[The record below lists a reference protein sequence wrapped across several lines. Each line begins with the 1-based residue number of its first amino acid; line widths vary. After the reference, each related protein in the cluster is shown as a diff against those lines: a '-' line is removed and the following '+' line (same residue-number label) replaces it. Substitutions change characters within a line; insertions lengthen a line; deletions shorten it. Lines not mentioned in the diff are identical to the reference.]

1 MRETAQ
7 YIHFT
12 DEEKRRANDVDLVSF
27 LSAHGEKLLPSGR
40 EKRLASDHSVTI
52 RGNEWFDH
60 ATGEGGLA
68 VDFVRKYYKLSF
80 PEAVTLLLGG
90 AGVEYEAAD
99 KTAEPER
106 APFELPPEN
115 ADMKRVYAYLIKERG
130 IDSEVVSAFVREG
143 LIYEDVQHHNVVFVG
158 TDESGEAKHAHKRST
173 CGDFRQNVE
182 SSLPQ
187 YSFHWRGGSERL
199 FVFEA
204 PIDMLSFITL
214 NPDNWQQH
222 SYVAL
227 CGTSAYAMLWM
238 LEQNENLRAV
248 YFCLDND
255 DAGIKAADRLGA
267 LLEERDYYCEPLLPQ
282 AKDWNDELR
291 YGKLG
296 IEMG

>member
-12 DEEKRRANDVDLVSF
+12 DEEKRRANCVDLVSF
-27 LSAHGEKLLPSGR
+27 LRAHGEKLLPSGR

-90 AGVEYEAAD
+90 AGVKYEAAD
-99 KTAEPER
+99 KTSEPER
-106 APFELPPEN
+106 VPFELPPEN
-115 ADMKRVYAYLIKERG
+115 TDMKRVYAYLTKERG
-130 IDSEVVSAFVREG
+130 IDSNVISAFAREG
-143 LIYEDVQHHNVVFVG
+143 LIYEDAQHHNVVFVG
-158 TDESGEAKHAHKRST
+158 TDENGEPKHAHKRST

-187 YSFHWRGGSERL
+187 YSFHWRGSTDAL

-227 CGTSAYAMLWM
+227 CGTSSYAMLWM
-238 LEQNENLRAV
+238 LEQSENLRAV
-248 YFCLDND
+248 YICLDND
-255 DAGIKAADRLGA
+255 DAGIKAADRLGK
-267 LLEERDYYCEPLLPQ
+267 LLEDKGCYCEPLLPQ
-282 AKDWNDELR
+282 VKDWNDELR
-291 YGKLG
+291 YGELG